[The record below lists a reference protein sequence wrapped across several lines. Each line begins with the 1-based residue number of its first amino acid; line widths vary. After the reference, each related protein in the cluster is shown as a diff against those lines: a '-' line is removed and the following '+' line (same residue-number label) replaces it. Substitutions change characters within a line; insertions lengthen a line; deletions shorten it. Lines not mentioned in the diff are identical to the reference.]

1 MPELVLYEC
10 KHLRARLTLA
20 ACEANRAK
28 RDIMQAQCEWKESGV
43 RPWACNTCT
52 DWQGWNSNNTLEGI
66 DVQNPEKKK
75 SFVCP
80 ECEVE
85 TLHFSKGLC
94 RKCYQKQNRR
104 EKKAKQVV
112 PALVAPVASVAPIAP
127 VVPQE
132 VALKPAMPSN
142 VRRIY
147 LAAPYTS
154 PDKGVMEYRFSQ
166 ATVIAGELMLQG
178 YLVYSPLTMGH
189 VLGKSVEMSGDWDF
203 WQKSCLSY
211 LEEWATDLY
220 VLRLQGWDLSVGVTA
235 EIEAAHMLALP
246 VTRLLPIQRT
256 QAVVHVARA
265 M

>member
-1 MPELVLYEC
+1 MPTITLYEC
-10 KHLRARLTLA
+10 KRLKAKLSLA
-20 ACEANRAK
+20 SCEANRAK
-28 RDIMQAQCEWKESGV
+28 GSDMDARSEYAGPGV

-52 DWQGWNSNNTLEGI
+52 DWQGWNSNNNLEGI

-112 PALVAPVASVAPIAP
+112 PALVAPVAS

-246 VTRLLPIQRT
+246 VTHLLPIQRT